1 MNICFFCF
9 ELYFMQRLRKFYNTD
24 VIPKLQNKFGYKSI
38 SLVPKINK
46 IVVNRGFDE
55 TCQSSK
61 IVDSLIS
68 ELSFVTAQRFYITR
82 SKKAISNF
90 KLKQNVPVGMCV
102 TLRGDKMYSFFDRLV
117 NLSLPRIRDF
127 QGVNF
132 SGFDGAGN
140 YSLGLKDQSMFP
152 EIEFDKIIKFK
163 GLDIVIVT
171 TAKTNNE
178 AHFLLKELGMPFRD

>member
-1 MNICFFCF
+1 
-9 ELYFMQRLRKFYNTD
+9 MQRLRKFYNSD
-24 VIPKLQNKFGYKSI
+24 VIPKLLNKFSYKSV
-38 SLVPKINK
+38 SVVPKISK

-55 TCQSSK
+55 SCQTSK

-127 QGVNF
+127 QGVSS
-132 SGFDGAGN
+132 SGFDGSGN

-171 TAKTNNE
+171 TAKTNTE
-178 AHFLLKELGMPFRD
+178 SHFLLKELGMPFRD

>member
-1 MNICFFCF
+1 
-9 ELYFMQRLRKFYNTD
+9 MQRLRKFYTSE
-24 VIPKLQNKFGYKSI
+24 VIPKLIAKFEYKDVSFVTKI
-38 SLVPKINK
+38 SK

-55 TCQSSK
+55 SCQSSK
-61 IVDSLIS
+61 IIDTLIS

-102 TLRGDKMYSFFDRLV
+102 TLRGDRMYSFFDRLV

-127 QGVNF
+127 QGVSS
-132 SGFDGAGN
+132 SGFDGSGN

-152 EIEFDKIIKFK
+152 EVEFDKIIKFK

-171 TAKTNNE
+171 TARTNGE